1 MASSFSSVAEN
12 AYSPVL
18 PNTGGKLYI
27 ASLADGL
34 MTNIDQSVISIE
46 VNYSMNEASQIS
58 FDVLENM
65 EVDYG
70 SVFSEEKTYPRTL
83 DFAKNNYFDIGRDVI
98 YETQTIKNIDASGGS
113 GEAQI
118 IKQKQI
124 YEISAVSVSQGPGG
138 SPVYQVSCFTKAIQQ
153 MKRDRTPGAIK
164 GSGSEF
170 VKRAAQKYGLKFWGQ
185 ETTKKVSITKAS
197 GDRQADSLW
206 TVMTRIADEAKFV
219 LYEVDGYLVF
229 ASEQYLLYKWGIDAG
244 SPIKSID
251 PKTKRERRITPKFV
265 PLQYPAV
272 TAGTPGRFYAMSYP
286 TIRVSDNDPRWGD
299 GSINVDRQ
307 NGVQLRP
314 GMTALIGDVPGFNG
328 YYLISGVTFADRTPN
343 PVAVEFR
350 KPTKEP
356 KDILDLAVGT
366 RFLATDQD
374 SSIPTIVSSRK
385 GTLPRVASYPPN
397 IYPVPSLE
405 NEIPE
410 NSPNIK
416 SGLITRGN
424 IPLYSRPVYVENG
437 KATTMSPIIVFQK
450 PDLSIRVGA
459 FQNGDTCVII
469 PTIWTESG
477 AANKL
482 TRADSINKYLI
493 DGYFLGKLST
503 PDAAKT
509 YMNFLEK
516 QQDLILRKYRFS
528 NIYPEKGEVYPNT
541 PGLT

>member
-1 MASSFSSVAEN
+1 MTSTFSAVPDS
-12 AYSPVL
+12 AYSAIL

-27 ASLADGL
+27 ASLASGL
-34 MTNIDQSVISIE
+34 MTNIDHSVISIE
-46 VNYSMNEASQIS
+46 VNYSMNQASQIS

-65 EVDYG
+65 NSDYG
-70 SVFSEEKTYPRTL
+70 SVFSNERTFPRIL
-83 DFAKNNYFDIGRDVI
+83 DFAENNYFAIGRDVI
-98 YETQTIKNIDASGGS
+98 YETQTLNEIDSSSS
-113 GEAQI
+113 GEARLI
-118 IKQKQI
+118 RQKQI

-138 SPVYQVSCFTKAIQQ
+138 SPIYQVSCYTKAIQQ
-153 MKRDRTPGAIK
+153 MKRDRNPGAVK

-170 VKRAAQKYGLKFWGQ
+170 IKRAAQKYGLKFWGQ

-197 GDRQADSLW
+197 GDKQADSLW
-206 TVMTRIADEAKFV
+206 DVMSRIADEAKFV
-219 LYEVDGYLVF
+219 LFEVDGYLIF
-229 ASEQYLLYKWGIDAG
+229 ASEEYILYKWGIDSG
-244 SPIKSID
+244 NPIKSVD
-251 PKTKRERRITPKFV
+251 KKTKQPKRIIPKFV

-299 GSINVDRQ
+299 GSISVDRQ

-314 GMTALIGDVPGFNG
+314 GMTALVGDVPRFNG
-328 YYLISGVTFADRTPN
+328 YYLITSVTFADRTPN
-343 PVAVEFR
+343 PVLVEFR

-366 RFLATDQD
+366 RFLSTDQD
-374 SSIPTIVSSRK
+374 FAIPTIVSSRK
-385 GTLPRVASYPPN
+385 GTLARVADYPPN
-397 IYPVPSLE
+397 IYPVPSE
-405 NEIPE
+405 SNEIPN

-416 SGLITRGN
+416 TGLILRGN

-450 PDLSIRVGA
+450 PDLTIRVGA

-477 AANKL
+477 VASKL
-482 TRADSINKYLI
+482 TRDESIDKYLI
-493 DGYFLGKLST
+493 DGYFLGKLNNLNS
-503 PDAAKT
+503 AKL

-516 QQDLILRKYRFS
+516 QQDLLLRKYRFP
-528 NIYPEKGEVYPNT
+528 NIYPEKGQVYPST